1 MLTALDYQ
9 ESITTPELD
18 CAIYIVSSKF
28 KDFCDSDRVWD
39 FQLALENLPALV
51 RSNRT
56 ILLGQGLGKD
66 HRQQLLQALKFLDSS
81 HVRVLEHIHERVAKE
96 KVHKVR
102 DCNVMVST
110 PQQIDTQTYQA
121 YLVVDESCAEMSD
134 HQTGEHVQGAVL
146 IEASR
151 QMFMACATSFELSAE
166 ASAKIGEM
174 HFALNEMRVVFHN
187 FVFPIET
194 RIELFFD
201 GADVREKT
209 AEGKGHIKFFQ
220 NDKVCCEV
228 FCTAQAFS
236 KKMLKVLETKSART
250 VRRAIH

>member
-9 ESITTPELD
+9 EPSTAAASD
-18 CAIYIVSSKF
+18 SAIYIVSPKF
-28 KDFCDSDRVWD
+28 KDFCDGERVWD
-39 FQLALENLPALV
+39 FHSALENLPALV
-51 RSNRT
+51 HSNNT
-56 ILLGQGLGKD
+56 LMLGQGLGKD
-66 HRQQLLQALKFLDSS
+66 QLQQLLQALKFLNSS
-81 HVRVLEHIHERVAKE
+81 HVRVLDHLHQRAAKE

-102 DCNVMVST
+102 DCNVMVSS
-110 PQQIDTQTYQA
+110 PEQLNAQTFEA

-194 RIELFFD
+194 RIEMFFD

-209 AEGKGHIKFFQ
+209 AEGKAHIKFFQ
-220 NDKVCCEV
+220 NGKVCCEV